1 MRILTLL
8 SACLFTLSLSGQT
21 LERSVIGS
29 AGTRLT
35 GSAGSLQFTV
45 GEVAV
50 TRTDNQLSLARGF
63 HRAKAGLISTSLWS
77 APDVDLQLAAYPNPT
92 SGDLTL
98 EGMWETNDRMVITN
112 ILGRRLQDRTLTPRT
127 ALVDLSAYPAGT
139 YLLTITRA
147 GRPLRTLR
155 VVRR

>member
-1 MRILTLL
+1 MRLFTLL
-8 SACLFTLSLSGQT
+8 SACLFTLTLCGQS
-21 LERSVIGS
+21 LERTVVGN

-50 TRTDNQLSLARGF
+50 NRTDNQLSLARGF
-63 HRAKAGLISTSLWS
+63 HRAKAQFISTSLWS
-77 APDVDLQLAAYPNPT
+77 VPDVDLQLAAYPNPT

-98 EGMWETNDRMVITN
+98 AGRWEANDRVVITN
-112 ILGRRLQDRTLTPRT
+112 ILGRRLQDRILTPQT
-127 ALVDLSAYPAGT
+127 ATIDLSAYPAGT

-155 VVRR
+155 VVRK

>member
-8 SACLFTLSLSGQT
+8 SACLITLSLCGQT
-21 LERSVIGS
+21 LERTVIGN

-35 GSAGSLQFTV
+35 SSVGSLQFTV

-63 HRAKAGLISTSLWS
+63 HRAKAELISTSQWS
-77 APDVDLQLAAYPNPT
+77 VPDVDLRLAAYPNPT
-92 SGDLTL
+92 SAGLTL
-98 EGMWETNDRMVITN
+98 EGMWETDDRVVITN
-112 ILGRRLQDRTLTPRT
+112 ILGRRLQDRVLTPRT
-127 ALVDLSAYPAGT
+127 ASLDLSAYPAGT

-155 VVRR
+155 VVRK